1 METNNTEKIKVSTEF
16 IEAYQLFNVNSQ
28 VDKINQLS
36 RKERLLLFTL
46 AIDSYSE
53 DSAVAIENFRPY
65 KEDLDLIYALQNDD
79 TVTDADLL
87 YLSDATGEKYI
98 DTSNIID
105 QDGNKL
111 PSPTT
116 EEEARIKRRDL
127 GISQIFDGE

>member
-28 VDKINQLS
+28 VDKIDQLS
-36 RKERLLLFTL
+36 RRERLLLFTL

-53 DSAVAIENFRPY
+53 DNAVAIENFRPY

>member
-28 VDKINQLS
+28 VDKIDQLS

-111 PSPTT
+111 PSATT

>member
-28 VDKINQLS
+28 VDKIDQLS

-53 DSAVAIENFRPY
+53 DSTVAIENFRPY

-79 TVTDADLL
+79 IVTDADLL

-98 DTSNIID
+98 DTRNIID

>member
-28 VDKINQLS
+28 VDKIDQLS
-36 RKERLLLFTL
+36 RRERLLLFTL

-111 PSPTT
+111 PSATT

>member
-28 VDKINQLS
+28 VDKIDQLS
-36 RKERLLLFTL
+36 RRERLLLFTL

-53 DSAVAIENFRPY
+53 DNAVAIENFRPY

-111 PSPTT
+111 PPPTT

>member
-16 IEAYQLFNVNSQ
+16 IEAYQLFNVNTQ
-28 VDKINQLS
+28 VDKIDQLS

-46 AIDSYSE
+46 SIDSYSE
-53 DSAVAIENFRPY
+53 DSAVVIENFRPY

>member
-28 VDKINQLS
+28 VDKIDQLS